1 MTTLVRT
8 AVVCTRSSNLAVA
21 QAEPM
26 VHHLKNSGFEVDW
39 KKFTTS
45 GDQWLNGP
53 LDESRGSGFFTKEL
67 EEALQAGR
75 VDLLI
80 HSLKDV
86 AIQRPD
92 GIITACIPQR
102 EDSGDWLLMR
112 KDTPANPVIGTSSAR
127 RERMLK
133 AVFPDARFTWIRG
146 NVQTRVKRVMEGELR
161 GEPLHGT
168 VMAAAGLRRL
178 ELDLSGLDVRPLTHD
193 ELLPAPGQ
201 GALLAET
208 RPDRADL
215 LEAFA
220 SIHDPR
226 TARCVALERAVLAG
240 IGGGCQ
246 QPLGALAEILD
257 DGRIRLRAA
266 FASETRIH
274 RGEAIGQDDAVVVA
288 SVLQQMDLP

>member
-1 MTTLVRT
+1 MTILVRP
-8 AVVCTRSSNLAVA
+8 AIVCTRSSNLAVA

-26 VHHLKNSGFEVDW
+26 VRHLQDCGFEVDW

-67 EEALQAGR
+67 EIALQEGK

-86 AIQRPD
+86 AIQRPE

-102 EDSGDWLLMR
+102 EDSADWLLMR
-112 KDTPANPVIGTSSAR
+112 KDAPVNPTIGTSSAR

-133 AVFPDARFTWIRG
+133 SVFPAARFTWIRG

-178 ELDLSGLDVRPLTHD
+178 DLDLSTLDVRPLTHD

-215 LEAFA
+215 IEAYSA
-220 SIHDPR
+220 LHDPR
-226 TARCVALERAVLAG
+226 TARCVALERAILEG

-257 DGRIRLRAA
+257 DGRIRLRGA

-274 RGEAIGQDDAVVVA
+274 RGEAIGHEDADLVA
-288 SVLQQMDLP
+288 RVLQQMDVL